1 MPYVEV
7 ILNQQITQQYTTE
20 TILRSIFIGCSY
32 ISSTFNFTLTQLDDL
47 GVLRLA

>member
-20 TILRSIFIGCSY
+20 TIVRSIFIGCSY
-32 ISSTFNFTLTQLDDL
+32 ISSIFNFTLTQLHDL
-47 GVLRLA
+47 ASCKME